1 MSRMITLTN
10 KLLII
15 LILTLCFQSLS
26 KADDIRDFQI
36 EGMSLYDDALEYFS
50 KKKIIKNEE
59 DYYKN
64 KKYTTATIA
73 SSSFKK
79 YQDVQISYKTK
90 DKNYKLL
97 DISGIVDMSYKR
109 CLKELKLISR
119 DFNKLFSN
127 TKYEKLYEFSHS
139 GDKSGETKISDM
151 FWKFSN
157 GDKILLACYNWNTKY
172 GKKKGYVDELRV
184 TISSKEFDEFLINE
198 AY

>member
-1 MSRMITLTN
+1 MKR
-10 KLLII
+10 II
-15 LILTLCFQSLS
+15 LIIILTFSFQSWT

-59 DYYKN
+59 DYYKS

-73 SSSFKK
+73 SSSFNK
-79 YQDVQISYKTK
+79 YQDVQISYKAK

-97 DISGIVDMSYKR
+97 DISGIVDMSYKH
-109 CLKELKLISR
+109 CLKEIKSISK
-119 DFNKLFSN
+119 DFNKMFSN
-127 TKYEKLYEFSHS
+127 TKHEKLYEFSHS
-139 GDKSGETKISDM
+139 SDKSGESKVSDM
-151 FWKFSN
+151 FWEFSN

-172 GKKKGYVDELRV
+172 GKKRGYVDELRV
-184 TISSKEFDEFLINE
+184 TISSKEFDNFLINE

>member
-1 MSRMITLTN
+1 
-10 KLLII
+10 
-15 LILTLCFQSLS
+15 
-26 KADDIRDFQI
+26 
-36 EGMSLYDDALEYFS
+36 
-50 KKKIIKNEE
+50 
-59 DYYKN
+59 
-64 KKYTTATIA
+64 
-73 SSSFKK
+73 
-79 YQDVQISYKTK
+79 
-90 DKNYKLL
+90 
-97 DISGIVDMSYKR
+97 MSYKR

-139 GDKSGETKISDM
+139 VDKSGETKISDM